1 MVSIMNMFDGVLSA
15 DVLLYLGASLVGWWS
30 FAGVRALP
38 RGVGPRPTVA
48 VVIPARDEEHNIGEA
63 VATIVSQLRP
73 GDEIVVVDDHSRDA
87 TAAVAREAGARVV
100 TAPELA
106 RGWMGK
112 PHACW
117 VGVGATSADIVLFV
131 DADVRLRGADV
142 VDRLVGVVEGHPRA
156 LISVQ
161 PWHVP
166 GTFAERAAAIF
177 NVVAV
182 MGSGAGRLWARTS
195 NALVFGPVLACRRSE
210 YLRVGGHAHDSVRES
225 VVEDIALGKLFDATE
240 VFLGDPSTV
249 VFRMYPSGFRSMVR
263 GFAKNMAKGMMHT
276 KIFDAVAA
284 VGWIAALI
292 GALVTSPVLYAASV
306 VQIALIQRRVGSF
319 GLLAAVVYPVSAL
332 VFVGVMLRSALAALG
347 LGRISWAGRRL
358 P

>member
-1 MVSIMNMFDGVLSA
+1 MVMDVLNAVLTA
-15 DVLLYLGASLVGWWS
+15 DVLLYLGASLAGWWS

-38 RGVGPRPTVA
+38 RGAGPRPTVA
-48 VVIPARDEEHNIGEA
+48 VVMPARDEEHNIGEA

-73 GDEIVVVDDHSRDA
+73 GDEIVVVDDQSGDA
-87 TAAVAREAGARVV
+87 TASVARQAGARVV

-142 VDRLVGVVEGHPRA
+142 VDRLVSIVESHPRA

-161 PWHVP
+161 PWHEP
-166 GTFAERAAAIF
+166 GTFAERAAAMF

-182 MGSGAGRLWARTS
+182 MGSGAGRLWARTP

-210 YLRVGGHAHDSVRES
+210 YLRVGGHAHESVRES
-225 VVEDIALGKLFDATE
+225 VVEDIALGELFDATE
-240 VFLGDPSTV
+240 VFLGDPSSV
-249 VFRMYPSGFRSMVR
+249 VFRMYPSGFRSMIR

-276 KIFDAVAA
+276 KIIDAVAA
-284 VGWIAALI
+284 VVWISALI
-292 GALVTSPVLYAASV
+292 GALFTSPLFYAASV
-306 VQIALIQRRVGSF
+306 VQIALVQRRVGRF
-319 GLLAAVVYPVSAL
+319 GLLAAVVYPVIAL
-332 VFVGVMLRSALAALG
+332 VFLGVMLRSALAALG
-347 LGRISWAGRRL
+347 IGRISWAGRRL